1 MLKKIGL
8 FGGTFNPIHIGH
20 VKLAEDV
27 YKSFSLDKL
36 IFIPSKIPP
45 HKNLGSTKAKDR
57 FNMVVSAVE
66 NLSGCFEVSDY
77 EISQKSIS
85 YTHKTLIY
93 YRKKYEHAQLFFIA
107 GSDIFATIETWNNWR
122 ELFRL
127 SNFIVVNRKEMPF
140 SKMFLQI
147 PKELRKIIRHKD
159 TFEGAKVGRIILHTM
174 AEINISSTEIRENL
188 QKKNFEYFLPEEVS
202 NYIENKKLY
211 MEV

>member
-1 MLKKIGL
+1 MEKIGL

-20 VKLAEDV
+20 IKLAEDV

-57 FNMVVSAVE
+57 YNMVVKAVE
-66 NLSGCFEVSDY
+66 NLNGCFEVSDY
-77 EISQKSIS
+77 EINQKGVS
-85 YTHKTLIY
+85 YTYKTLKH
-93 YRKKYEHAQLFFIA
+93 YRKKYKDDQLFFIA

-122 ELFRL
+122 DLFKL
-127 SNFIVVNRKEMPF
+127 ANFIVVNRKDMPF
-140 SKMFLQI
+140 SKMFLEI
-147 PKELRKIIRHKD
+147 PKELRRLIRHKD
-159 TFEGAKVGRIILHTM
+159 TFEDVKAGRIILHTM
-174 AEINISSTEIRENL
+174 TEINISSTEIRENL
-188 QKKNFEYFLPEEVS
+188 QKKNFEFFLPEEVS